1 MMGAFPALPFRLQRQ
16 ADCLFPS
23 PLPFGFGATSAAM
36 ADTPTVRRRETPAAA
51 AAAAAAPA
59 TPGLA
64 PVLRPDGP
72 QLSPLRGLQVVLRDK
87 DNVGVLTQFVLFSI
101 AVAALPVGVF
111 FLVLRSLS
119 PDAVDGEEGS
129 PSWLVTAVVTAAPRL
144 FTAAR
149 VPPLGAAL
157 AAVLAVN
164 VVTGAFVLRALLEDA
179 RLVAAVG
186 GAPPSADVAAAMA
199 AAAATAADAGSAAE
213 RPKTT

>member
-1 MMGAFPALPFRLQRQ
+1 M
-16 ADCLFPS
+16 
-23 PLPFGFGATSAAM
+23 
-36 ADTPTVRRRETPAAA
+36 
-51 AAAAAAPA
+51 
-59 TPGLA
+59 
-64 PVLRPDGP
+64 
-72 QLSPLRGLQVVLRDK
+72 
-87 DNVGVLTQFVLFSI
+87 GVLTQFVLFSI